1 MNKHLRN
8 IYLLFS
14 FLIILI
20 IVGFIILLQKFSVL
34 EKSVSLNEE
43 NKSVSLEDG
52 NLNLGTS
59 ESGKGEVLD
68 ETSNENKGN
77 DNVDF
82 SQTKTIN
89 SNILFRA
96 EGFNISNG
104 EKVNL
109 PILINKVTKD
119 PLGRLNVSLK
129 VFTDQVNATTSLEI
143 GDFVEVFNMTG
154 NNIKVESVKGA
165 FKRIPPQSSI
175 DGILTFIINPDL
187 DSVILQVGNGD
198 DINFYEFN
206 FKDGTYKLT
215 TVG

>member
-1 MNKHLRN
+1 
-8 IYLLFS
+8 
-14 FLIILI
+14 
-20 IVGFIILLQKFSVL
+20 LLQKFSVL

-43 NKSVSLEDG
+43 NKSVSLEDE
-52 NLNLGTS
+52 NLNPGIS
-59 ESGKGEVLD
+59 ENGRREVLD

-89 SNILFRA
+89 SNILFSA
-96 EGFNISNG
+96 EGLNVSNG
-104 EKVNL
+104 EKVEL

-154 NNIKVESVKGA
+154 NNIKVESVRGA
-165 FKRIPPQSSI
+165 FKRIPPQSSV